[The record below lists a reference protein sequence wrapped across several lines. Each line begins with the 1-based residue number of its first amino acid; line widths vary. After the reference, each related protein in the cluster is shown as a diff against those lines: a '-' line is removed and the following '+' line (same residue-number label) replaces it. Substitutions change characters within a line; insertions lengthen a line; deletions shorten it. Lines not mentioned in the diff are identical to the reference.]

1 MTPKRTPKIGLAL
14 GSGGAR
20 GWCHIGI
27 LRELDAMGIRPDV
40 VAGASMGALVGA
52 IYAGGALDAL
62 EDWALKL
69 TARSFIRLLDVNLS
83 SGGLV
88 EGTEILAVI
97 RRLLDAD
104 KIEDLAVPLALVAT
118 DMTTGREVWMT
129 KGDIAEAVRASVA
142 LPGVISPFRIGDR
155 WFLDGGLTNPLPVTA
170 CRILG
175 ADVIIAAN
183 PNGRLNGT
191 FWAER
196 DRKGILPPIVTSW
209 RDYLP
214 DMPEA
219 LSAFFTERD
228 TPEPQ
233 PPYLHVIAASIDIMT
248 DAIRRSKLAGDPPHV
263 LLEAHLSNMTV
274 LDFHCAADAIE
285 EGRRI
290 VRENAAAL
298 RRITGGG
305 DGGTA

>member
-1 MTPKRTPKIGLAL
+1 MPTPRKPTIGLAL

-27 LRELDAMGIRPDV
+27 LRELDGMGIRPDV
-40 VAGASMGALVGA
+40 IAGASMGALVGA

-62 EDWALKL
+62 EDWAVQQ
-69 TARSFIRLLDVNLS
+69 TARKFIRMLDINLS

-97 RRLLDAD
+97 RRLVPAQR
-104 KIEDLAVPLALVAT
+104 IEDLDMPLALVAT
-118 DMTTGREVWMT
+118 DMATGREVWMT
-129 KGDIAEAVRASVA
+129 QGDIAQAVRASVA
-142 LPGVISPFRIGDR
+142 LPGIISPFRIGGR

-170 CRILG
+170 CRLLG

-183 PNGRLNGT
+183 PNGRFDGT

-196 DRKGILPPIVTSW
+196 DRKGILPPIMPTW

-219 LSAFFTERD
+219 LSAMFAQD
-228 TPEPQ
+228 STPERR
-233 PPYLHVIAASIDIMT
+233 PPYLDVIAASIDIMT

-263 LLEAHLSNMTV
+263 LLDAHLAEMTV
-274 LDFHCAADAIE
+274 LDFHRAADAIE
-285 EGRRI
+285 EGRRV
-290 VRENAAAL
+290 VRENADAIRRAA
-298 RRITGGG
+298 GG
-305 DGGTA
+305 DVV

>member
-1 MTPKRTPKIGLAL
+1 MADKRRPRIGLAL

-27 LRELDAMGIRPDV
+27 LRELERMGIRPDV

-62 EDWALKL
+62 EDWAMKL
-69 TARSFIRLLDVNLS
+69 TARSFISMLDVNLS

-104 KIEDLAVPLALVAT
+104 LIEELNIPLALVAT
-118 DMTTGREVWMT
+118 DMATGREVWMT
-129 KGDIAEAVRASVA
+129 KGDIAQAVRASVA
-142 LPGVISPFRIGDR
+142 LPGIISPFRIGDR

-170 CRILG
+170 CRMLG
-175 ADVIIAAN
+175 AEVIIAAN
-183 PNGRLNGT
+183 PNGRFDGT
-191 FWAER
+191 FWADR
-196 DRKGILPPIVTSW
+196 DRKSILPPIMTTW

-214 DMPEA
+214 DMPDA
-219 LSAFFTERD
+219 LTAFFTEEP
-228 TPEPQ
+228 TPEPR
-233 PPYLHVIAASIDIMT
+233 PPYLDVIAASIDIMT

-263 LLEAHLSNMTV
+263 LLDAHLSKMTV
-274 LDFHCAADAIE
+274 LDFHRAGDAIE

-290 VRENAAAL
+290 VRENADAI
-298 RRITGGG
+298 RRVT
-305 DGGTA
+305 DGATA

>member
-1 MTPKRTPKIGLAL
+1 MTARHKPTIGLAL

-27 LRELDAMGIRPDV
+27 LRELEAIGVRPDV
-40 VAGASMGALVGA
+40 IAGSSMGALVGA
-52 IYAGGALDAL
+52 IHAGGALDAL
-62 EDWALKL
+62 EDWAMKL
-69 TARSFIRLLDVNLS
+69 TARSFLRMFDVNLS

-97 RRLLDAD
+97 RRLLDRER
-104 KIEDLAVPLALVAT
+104 IEDLQIPLAVVAT
-118 DMTTGREVWMT
+118 DMATGREVWMT
-129 KGDIAEAVRASVA
+129 KGDIAQAVRASVA
-142 LPGVISPFRIGDR
+142 LPGIISPYRIGDR

-183 PNGRLNGT
+183 PNGRFDGT
-191 FWAER
+191 FWADR
-196 DRKGILPPIVTSW
+196 DRRGLLPPIMTSW
-209 RDYLP
+209 REYLP

-219 LSAFFTERD
+219 LSELFAD
-228 TPEPQ
+228 DPTPERR
-233 PPYLHVIAASIDIMT
+233 PPYLDVIAASIDIMT

-263 LLEAHLSNMTV
+263 LLDAHLAEMTV
-274 LDFHCAADAIE
+274 LDFHRAADAIA

-290 VRENAAAL
+290 VRENAQAI
-298 RRITGGG
+298 RRACGGERV
-305 DGGTA
+305 